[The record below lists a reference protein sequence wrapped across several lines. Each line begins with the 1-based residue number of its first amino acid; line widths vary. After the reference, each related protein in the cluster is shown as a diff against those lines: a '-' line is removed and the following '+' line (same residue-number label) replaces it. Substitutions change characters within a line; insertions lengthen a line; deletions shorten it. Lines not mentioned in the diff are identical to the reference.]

1 MSAGAHNLKQ
11 RCTATTSC
19 AFISGIR
26 NRNPALPYF
35 AHMVAT
41 WILRLRFGIV
51 PKACVKGGFV

>member
-11 RCTATTSC
+11 RCAATTPC

-41 WILRLRFGIV
+41 WIL
-51 PKACVKGGFV
+51 